1 MTVVLT
7 LTTDTLEQTEN
18 ASLVGHLH
26 GLNGLLG
33 AAALSPVRREFRR
46 DDENAR
52 DRENVLRRL
61 SIERFRNSR

>member
-1 MTVVLT
+1 M
-7 LTTDTLEQTEN
+7 
-18 ASLVGHLH
+18 VGFMSPVAQLR

-52 DRENVLRRL
+52 DRENVL
-61 SIERFRNSR
+61 